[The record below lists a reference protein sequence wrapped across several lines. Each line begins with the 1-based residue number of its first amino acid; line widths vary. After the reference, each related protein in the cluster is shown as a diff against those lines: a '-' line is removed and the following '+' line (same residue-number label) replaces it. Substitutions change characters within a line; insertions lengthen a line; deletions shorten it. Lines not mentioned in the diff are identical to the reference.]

1 MQKYTQSET
10 IAIMCMVH
18 IPISSICAL
27 DISNVKLSFGH
38 NFVQRYGYTHIKSG
52 NNIFDLTKAVA
63 FFHEEDAHTYLNTYI
78 SRRCPTAFVAPIR
91 TEKDM
96 TPYVDA
102 VDILK
107 AGYGRYIEDMLDA
120 LPMPS
125 QELH

>member
-1 MQKYTQSET
+1 MIDKYVIIDPDDGVFLGTT
-10 IAIMCMVH
+10 GRND
-18 IPISSICAL
+18 IPEFVDVPRDARVVAL
-27 DISNVKLSFGH
+27 F
-38 NFVQRYGYTHIKSG
+38 SG

-107 AGYGRYIEDMLDA
+107 AGYGRYIEDMLDS

>member
-1 MQKYTQSET
+1 
-10 IAIMCMVH
+10 
-18 IPISSICAL
+18 
-27 DISNVKLSFGH
+27 
-38 NFVQRYGYTHIKSG
+38 
-52 NNIFDLTKAVA
+52 
-63 FFHEEDAHTYLNTYI
+63 
-78 SRRCPTAFVAPIR
+78 
-91 TEKDM
+91 M